1 MTEFKSPLGNH
12 TFSTEP
18 GQRVL
23 TVDDPTQQPGV
34 HPAYNQEQPQHYN
47 RRVLPSEENEQSL
60 KNLQRELTPE
70 EIEELKRQR
79 QAKASTVPKG
89 VKERIAYLT
98 GIGRIRDSVKVEDEN
113 GREVEFS
120 LQSLKDGELEE
131 ISEVMNLLSQREM
144 SDAKKTLE
152 LRRQILARSLWAID
166 GIKVGDLINSNEVS
180 DRVSLIRNLD
190 ENLVA
195 LLQSFYEQKI
205 MKKGRKTYAIKSE
218 EDLEALNENL
228 KK

>member
-12 TFSTEP
+12 TFSTGP
-18 GQRVL
+18 APRVL

-34 HPAYNQEQPQHYN
+34 HPAYAQEQPQPYN
-47 RRVLPSEENEQSL
+47 RRVLPSEQNEKVMQ
-60 KNLQRELTPE
+60 NLQRELTLE
-70 EIEELKRQR
+70 EREELQRQR
-79 QAKASTVPKG
+79 QAKESTVPKG

-131 ISEVMNLLSQREM
+131 ISEFMNYLSQRDISE
-144 SDAKKTLE
+144 AKKTLE

-166 GIKVGDLINSNEVS
+166 GIKVGDLINSSEVN
-180 DRVSLIRNLD
+180 DKVSLIRNLD

-205 MKKGRKTYAIKSE
+205 MNKGRKTYTIKSE